1 MFSKQPGKQQAEEPV
16 TAADIAAA
24 DKLAA
29 SVGKW
34 GMSAPALLLLAIGKP
49 LGFFGAQLLYVG
61 GPLLQMLGAAT
72 GKPLAARADS
82 LARLLEN
89 PAALEQLTTRI
100 EQREKR

>member
-1 MFSKQPGKQQAEEPV
+1 MFSRQTSKSPTEAPLGE
-16 TAADIAAA
+16 DDLAAA

-34 GMSAPALLLLAIGKP
+34 GLGAPALLLLLIGKP

-61 GPLLQMLGAAT
+61 GPLLRLLGAAT
-72 GKPLAARADS
+72 GKPLGERATT

-89 PAALEQLTTRI
+89 PAALEHLTTRI
-100 EQREKR
+100 EQGERK